1 MVEDGRADSPGF
13 LGIQVISSGSSS
25 DKGGDTGRRENSES
39 GLYFEGAHIPN
50 GQKPQAPHF
59 ASLTMRVDCGHHCLI
74 VGGTLARRQAV
85 FKALLGTQTVIG
97 GLVGSPT
104 STIHVS
110 SRPYIKPGSSLWDL
124 IIFPHDKTQSIKRGV
139 SERHLAAILRLMDF
153 EFLLTR
159 ADDDWG
165 RVVDW
170 AKVLGAGELY
180 ALALA
185 RLVYHSPPFAL
196 LDDISCL
203 RGDQIRQLFTIAR
216 RHHITLVIASSDPD
230 PFDPLA
236 RRSESP
242 LLACIAE
249 FTRALR
255 LSDSGD
261 WIYCS
266 FGYASQR
273 GAFDDEP
280 CDLIWGMAS
289 GDSRLRRRV
298 SALSQCS
305 TTERRWLMATESA
318 GDSSRRQSRVVS
330 PTLTARSSMSDMN
343 AADFVSPSI
352 GRALAKSA
360 LLLLPASTDAAD
372 TRSQVGSP
380 GPASLGS
387 TSRTSSA
394 GRSDYEPI
402 VAAAAAEAQDAQS
415 LPLAAMPPTPV
426 SAIPQKVDS
435 PMESG
440 SVKQTSNQT
449 QQQSVA
455 EQPSVFSPAK
465 NPYARPKNYQR
476 SRPSLSL
483 FASKQAASEP
493 KQVVQPAMVTPITA
507 DTSRRPFSRNGEEEG
522 EQSKDVEVGTAPI
535 TPITPT
541 AFVAESP
548 LRAPSAKARQVSA
561 TPSISSG
568 SISRIPRPPSSV
580 SRIDRTSQ
588 QPDSASVTSPMA
600 TLSIGGSPAVSD
612 APAKTMLAGDSDYA
626 GQQPL
631 TLDEFTAALNNM

>member
-255 LSDSGD
+255 LSDNGD

-387 TSRTSSA
+387 T
-394 GRSDYEPI
+394 
-402 VAAAAAEAQDAQS
+402 
-415 LPLAAMPPTPV
+415 
-426 SAIPQKVDS
+426 
-435 PMESG
+435 
-440 SVKQTSNQT
+440 
-449 QQQSVA
+449 
-455 EQPSVFSPAK
+455 
-465 NPYARPKNYQR
+465 
-476 SRPSLSL
+476 
-483 FASKQAASEP
+483 
-493 KQVVQPAMVTPITA
+493 
-507 DTSRRPFSRNGEEEG
+507 
-522 EQSKDVEVGTAPI
+522 
-535 TPITPT
+535 
-541 AFVAESP
+541 
-548 LRAPSAKARQVSA
+548 
-561 TPSISSG
+561 
-568 SISRIPRPPSSV
+568 
-580 SRIDRTSQ
+580 
-588 QPDSASVTSPMA
+588 
-600 TLSIGGSPAVSD
+600 
-612 APAKTMLAGDSDYA
+612 
-626 GQQPL
+626 
-631 TLDEFTAALNNM
+631 